1 MAVKT
6 SLTNTNQ
13 VPEWIINLR
22 YESRIKERYDRVQ
35 ATEYIKQKVGFSW
48 PSDMLEILARSR
60 NGPQYQRDYMS
71 GDLSYRLNDI
81 DEWLRCY
88 FPGPIPADEP
98 SFKTAKFPAQHPAR
112 WLYASDVGYFTQTLC
127 EHLDWWCCDVIE
139 VSTALGA
146 AMCAG
151 NDIDAAILELN
162 SNFDATIVIC
172 EILKQRE
179 IPAIVIVR
187 DVDDIPSAISK
198 SAYVLQDAYCMRDI
212 EGAIIKHVRWP
223 LCHRMRMSGV
233 LDEY

>member
-1 MAVKT
+1 
-6 SLTNTNQ
+6 
-13 VPEWIINLR
+13 
-22 YESRIKERYDRVQ
+22 
-35 ATEYIKQKVGFSW
+35 
-48 PSDMLEILARSR
+48 
-60 NGPQYQRDYMS
+60 
-71 GDLSYRLNDI
+71 
-81 DEWLRCY
+81 
-88 FPGPIPADEP
+88 
-98 SFKTAKFPAQHPAR
+98 
-112 WLYASDVGYFTQTLC
+112 
-127 EHLDWWCCDVIE
+127 
-139 VSTALGA
+139 
-146 AMCAG
+146 MCAG